1 MRIAAKFRSS
11 STSASTASICT
22 MSAAIRSNGLR
33 SSGSRSSPSF
43 TEATPSSRAQQID
56 AEVRRHRNP
65 ARAVAEKAYLKSD
78 LDFLGVGLPAMRA
91 VLRSI
96 KQQHRLNRP
105 GLIQLTT
112 LLWDRPLFEWRM
124 MAVLL
129 LDAFESLLGR
139 SDIAIFERLILQS
152 MPWAFVVELSIIV
165 TCVLEGRLTVLVGE
179 LVR

>member
-43 TEATPSSRAQQID
+43 TEASAASLAQQID
-56 AEVRRHRNP
+56 AELRRHRNP

-78 LDFLGVGLPAMRA
+78 LEFLGVGLPAMRA

-96 KQQHRLNRP
+96 TQHHRQLDRQA
-105 GLIQLTT
+105 LVELTT
-112 LLWDRPLFEWRM
+112 ALWDRPLF
-124 MAVLL
+124 
-129 LDAFESLLGR
+129 
-139 SDIAIFERLILQS
+139 
-152 MPWAFVVELSIIV
+152 
-165 TCVLEGRLTVLVGE
+165 
-179 LVR
+179 